1 MADLYTHTVVA
12 GGVAVDDSSTRHRM
26 SSCRPSESSRCYS
39 SLESTSPVQ
48 VLGDVIE
55 RPDVLAMVRRTCH
68 VGVVVV
74 LLVRGT
80 CPSSHRSFFFLP
92 IMSRAKL
99 SVHDARS
106 LHCRYPA
113 VLRRGSLEPMWTSPS
128 CLHPQYMRPYCH
140 CRADEALSTDHHP

>member
-1 MADLYTHTVVA
+1 MPPIRVDEMLLVL
-12 GGVAVDDSSTRHRM
+12 GVDIARSSPWRRHREARRPRYGEANLPRW
-26 SSCRPSESSRCYS
+26 SCRRAARQGNLPFVTSEF
-39 SLESTSPVQ
+39 
-48 VLGDVIE
+48 
-55 RPDVLAMVRRTCH
+55 
-68 VGVVVV
+68 
-74 LLVRGT
+74 
-80 CPSSHRSFFFLP
+80 FFFLP